1 MAQRR
6 MGRRRRGSGMMAYLN
21 LGYSDPASHMQIY
34 VYRVMQY
41 LIIGEHG
48 ACMHKY
54 NCVQFE
60 TYYNLQL

>member
-1 MAQRR
+1 
-6 MGRRRRGSGMMAYLN
+6 MAYLN
-21 LGYSDPASHMQIY
+21 LGNSDPASHIQIY

-41 LIIGEHG
+41 ITIGEHG
-48 ACMHKY
+48 SCMHKY